1 MLACDAGY
9 DVSTG
14 ASELSTKKRQ
24 VGLEDAFAA
33 EKRLKLDRDLL
44 KGIFYQ
50 GNIALTAF
58 DTNPHLSAAI
68 SNLAGNAGLPGYV
81 PLNKY
86 RIGRIEN
93 LL

>member
-1 MLACDAGY
+1 M
-9 DVSTG
+9 STG

-33 EKRLKLDRDLL
+33 EKRLKLDRDLS

-58 DTNPHLSAAI
+58 DPILTPVLLSQTWQGM
-68 SNLAGNAGLPGYV
+68 LVCLGTYH
-81 PLNKY
+81 
-86 RIGRIEN
+86 
-93 LL
+93 

>member
-44 KGIFYQ
+44 LESTGRLLYIRF
-50 GNIALTAF
+50 
-58 DTNPHLSAAI
+58 
-68 SNLAGNAGLPGYV
+68 AG
-81 PLNKY
+81 
-86 RIGRIEN
+86 
-93 LL
+93 

>member
-33 EKRLKLDRDLL
+33 EKRLKLDRDLS

-58 DTNPHLSAAI
+58 VDTNPHLSAAI
-68 SNLAGNAGLPGYV
+68 SNLAGNAGVMLSSS
-81 PLNKY
+81 
-86 RIGRIEN
+86 R
-93 LL
+93 

>member
-33 EKRLKLDRDLL
+33 EKRLKLDRDLS

-50 GNIALTAF
+50 GNIALTALQ
-58 DTNPHLSAAI
+58 TLTSVLLSQTWQGM
-68 SNLAGNAGLPGYV
+68 LVCLGTYH
-81 PLNKY
+81 
-86 RIGRIEN
+86 
-93 LL
+93 